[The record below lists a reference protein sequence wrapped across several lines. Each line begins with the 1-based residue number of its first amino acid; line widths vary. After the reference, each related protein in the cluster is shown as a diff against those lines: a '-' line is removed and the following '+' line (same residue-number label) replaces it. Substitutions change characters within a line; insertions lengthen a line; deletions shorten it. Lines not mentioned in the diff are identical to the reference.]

1 MPIYE
6 VVRYVEA
13 PDILE
18 AFVRDGQVNS
28 VRLIGPS
35 FGEPLTPATPSHEKA
50 TPAQIKASVRA
61 DELTCFECG
70 KGFRTLKRHLM
81 THHQLTPQQYRERW
95 GLPAAYPIVAPAYS
109 ARRSELAKEA
119 GLGQK

>member
-1 MPIYE
+1 MPLYE
-6 VVRYVEA
+6 VIRHVEA

-18 AFVRDGQVNS
+18 AFIRDGQVNS

-35 FGEPLTPATPSHEKA
+35 FGEPLTPTTPSHEKA

-61 DELTCFECG
+61 DELICFECG
-70 KGFRTLKRHLM
+70 KGYRTLKRHLM
-81 THHQLTPQQYRERW
+81 THHSLTPQQYRQKW
-95 GLPAAYPIVAPAYS
+95 GLPTGYPVVAPSYS
-109 ARRSELAKEA
+109 EKRSALAKES